1 MQLVDK
7 RDRQTLQPIIM
18 ANIAP
23 GTEIHSDEWGA
34 YVGLTGKYYKDSNC
48 CRNDYVIFQ
57 LWDTL
62 TTPLITDAG
71 LWHVTMST
79 QTISKVYGL
88 HASRSSSACTV
99 PVKILFLTYLDEF
112 LWRRKRTKIK
122 VFSDLL
128 QSITLQY
135 PLP

>member
-34 YVGLTGKYYKDSNC
+34 SVGLTGKYYKDSSG
-48 CRNDYVIFQ
+48 CRNDFVIFQ

-62 TTPLITDAG
+62 TTRLIIDAG
-71 LWHVTMST
+71 LWHLTVST
-79 QTISKVYGL
+79 QMTLKVYGL
-88 HASRSSSACTV
+88 HASQGSSACTV
-99 PVKILFLTYLDEF
+99 PVEILFPVIWMNFCGVEKDQ
-112 LWRRKRTKIK
+112 K
-122 VFSDLL
+122 
-128 QSITLQY
+128 
-135 PLP
+135 

>member
-7 RDRQTLQPIIM
+7 QDRQTLQPIIM

-23 GTEIHSDEWGA
+23 GTKIHSDEWGA
-34 YVGLTGKYYKDSNC
+34 YIGLTGKYYEDISC

-57 LWDTL
+57 LWDTFTIL
-62 TTPLITDAG
+62 LIIDAG
-71 LWHVTMST
+71 LWHLTLST

-99 PVKILFLTYLDEF
+99 PVEILFPVIWMNFCGAEKDQ
-112 LWRRKRTKIK
+112 K
-122 VFSDLL
+122 
-128 QSITLQY
+128 
-135 PLP
+135 